1 MDGVGKSDI
10 TMNASR
16 LHKQVVKL
24 RNVNLPSWL
33 SDSTKLAFIEAYIS
47 MLNDWDEIWAILRNV
62 ANCNNLD
69 LMLEK
74 INSDT
79 TISDRLD
86 TLHRLS
92 TILSSNNQA
101 QLITSNTFKPN
112 LTVTDIDGPP
122 TLTQIDSND
131 ACISTYV
138 EIFRK
143 IQINQNWQY
152 EEVKDCFDALLDWFE
167 FRFVKH
173 RKSHLLCKL
182 TELPKWINT
191 FILAYGQTINNG
203 SKLHDF
209 KEDINEWKQSLL
221 NDDDFGYALPMSLF
235 YKSRKMINT
244 CTSSGLLLML
254 ALYRSGFDMLDSNA
268 TLVSL
273 HTNTELSVVFDTA
286 NSIRGSR
293 PEFNYLYDIDT
304 GMFSANSVH
313 HYIESGFTPIS

>member
-1 MDGVGKSDI
+1 MDGVGRAELE
-10 TMNASR
+10 TTANR
-16 LHKQVVKL
+16 LHKQAIELSNTQFPSKL
-24 RNVNLPSWL
+24 ME
-33 SDSTKLAFIEAYIS
+33 STKVS
-47 MLNDWDEIWAILRNV
+47 M
-62 ANCNNLD
+62 
-69 LMLEK
+69 
-74 INSDT
+74 INSTVSIMTELINIWTLLDKAPNWDLEDSVADWHSDQLMSALT
-79 TISDRLD
+79 TTFNSMRNSISSQNR
-86 TLHRLS
+86 HNVIKFNPPS
-92 TILSSNNQA
+92 YIVN
-101 QLITSNTFKPN
+101 TS
-112 LTVTDIDGPP
+112 DEPP
-122 TLTQIDSND
+122 TLAQVDSND
-131 ACISTYV
+131 TCISTYV

-152 EEVKDCFDALLDWFE
+152 EEVKDCFDALLDWFD

-209 KEDINEWKQSLL
+209 KEDINGWKQSLL

-254 ALYRSGFDMLDSNA
+254 ALYRSGFDMLDNNA